1 MKALNSRILLVITVS
16 VMFTGGC
23 ARTENPETST
33 LPDDVAAAATP
44 VSSSDNTPT
53 PSSTPVPVPTPEPSP
68 TLTPTATPAQEPT
81 PSPTSVVSKP
91 LIRTGTE
98 TECCGLFDWLSDS
111 ALMVFEQTEERVD
124 GTWRVDVETGERAF
138 ISPGYGIPSES
149 GLIAFSDGAVGDLEI
164 RDRGGELVA
173 SVATEGAPGWPS
185 PDGSRIAWFERLQ
198 VRTPSSSVNRLV
210 RLHVA
215 DVNSGASRVLLDLQA
230 FDLEWLP
237 DNRHLLIAARD
248 RDFESAG
255 IWLVDTQSGAY
266 EILLEE
272 LFIRA
277 VRLSPD
283 GKSVAFM
290 RSFNPEP
297 DQNGVCVMDIGSRE
311 TNRIFE
317 SGSYRWDTD
326 SQHIWRLDM
335 TPTGAGGDHLSRIDV
350 VSGDVVERV
359 ELDGQVLNEEWSISL
374 EGSYVA
380 FWRHSDGLI
389 VVQSLPGR

>member
-1 MKALNSRILLVITVS
+1 MKALNSRILLVITAAI
-16 VMFTGGC
+16 MFTGAC
-23 ARTENPETST
+23 VRTENTKISPPNDEI
-33 LPDDVAAAATP
+33 AAAATSI
-44 VSSSDNTPT
+44 SSSDNTPT
-53 PSSTPVPVPTPEPSP
+53 PSSTPVPDPTSESSP
-68 TLTPTATPAQEPT
+68 TSTPTATPAQA
-81 PSPTSVVSKP
+81 PTSSPASEVSKP
-91 LIRTGTE
+91 LIRTVTE

-124 GTWRVDVETGERAF
+124 GAWRVDIETGERAF

-149 GLIAFSDGAVGDLEI
+149 GLIAFSDGGVGDLEV
-164 RDRGGELVA
+164 RDLGGELVA
-173 SVATEGAPGWPS
+173 RVTTDGEPGWPS
-185 PDGSRIAWFERLQ
+185 PDGSRVAWFERLQ

-215 DVNSGASRVLLDLQA
+215 DVDSGASRVLLDLQA

-237 DNRHLLIAARD
+237 DNRHLLVAARD
-248 RDFESAG
+248 RDFGSAG

-290 RSFNPEP
+290 RSFNSEPE
-297 DQNGVCVMDIGSRE
+297 QNGVWVMNIGSRV

-317 SGSYRWDTD
+317 SGSFRWDTD
-326 SQHIWRLDM
+326 SHHIWRLVM
-335 TPTGAGGDHLSRIDV
+335 APTGAGGDHLSRIDV

-359 ELDGQVLNEEWSISL
+359 DLDGQVLNEEWSISL